1 MTIKRHMRTSMF
13 VKTANEKTGL
23 YHHEPYLTI
32 DGPYTKDIDDFSVL
46 AAWIFMALVVVMIW
60 SVLYG

>member
-1 MTIKRHMRTSMF
+1 MF
-13 VKTANEKTGL
+13 PRTANEKTGL

-46 AAWIFMALVVVMIW
+46 AAWIFMALVAVIIW
-60 SVLYG
+60 SVIYG

>member
-1 MTIKRHMRTSMF
+1 MTNKPHTRTSMF

-32 DGPYTKDIDDFSVL
+32 DGPYTKDIDDFSIL
-46 AAWIFMALVVVMIW
+46 AAWLLMTLLAVVIW
-60 SVLYG
+60 SVIYG